1 MLRLPVKIILM
12 LAAIAAVVLG
22 AHGLYAYFHP
32 LETMFSLGGGYE
44 KLFFVVD
51 LHVAGLEKAVEWVSL
66 RGLQSWFVPAVL
78 VVSGI
83 GFWLLSLKIHTRFTI
98 LRKLHLW

>member
-51 LHVAGLEKAVEWVSL
+51 VSVAGLDKVVEWVSL
-66 RGLQSWFVPAVL
+66 RGLQSWFVPVVL
-78 VVSGI
+78 ILSGI
-83 GFWLLSLKIHTRFTI
+83 GLWILSMKIRTRFTI
-98 LRKLHLW
+98 LRKLRLW